1 MPEERPLYVNGRF
14 LAQPLSGM
22 QRFAEELLGALDAQL
37 GAGEHPW
44 IRPVT
49 VLVPPGPHRTPVW
62 KVLRIE
68 QTGTLQGHAWE
79 QLQLARRARGATL
92 LSLAGSGP
100 LLHGDHV
107 LALHDANVFANPQ
120 FFTRAYGAW
129 HRTLRPLLARR
140 ARALITV
147 SNFSR
152 GELARY
158 CGVPEAKFTVIGDSA
173 EHMLDVVPDEDVLDR
188 LGVRGRV
195 FALTVGNQT
204 PNKNIGEAIEAFIAC
219 HAPDARLVVAG
230 GGADKVFP
238 TVRRQSAPNVV
249 FAGRVTDEE
258 LAALYRHARVFVFPS
273 IYEGF
278 GVPPLEALT
287 LGCPVIA
294 RRASAVPE
302 VLAGSADFYTEP
314 AELISTLGSA
324 LTTAMPTSVGGAG
337 ERFSWTLSAR
347 SLASLLS

>member
-1 MPEERPLYVNGRF
+1 MPEARPLYVNGRF

-37 GAGEHPW
+37 AAGEHAALG
-44 IRPVT
+44 PVT
-49 VLVPPGPHRTPVW
+49 VCVPPGSHRTPAW
-62 KVLRIE
+62 QVLRIR
-68 QTGTLQGHAWE
+68 QGHAWE
-79 QLQLARRARGATL
+79 QVQLAWAARGGTL

-100 LLHGDHV
+100 LLHADHV

-120 FFTRAYGAW
+120 FFTRAYGLW

-147 SNFSR
+147 SEFSR

-158 CGVPEAKFTVIGDSA
+158 CGVPEGKFTVIGDSA
-173 EHMLDVVPDEDVLDR
+173 EHMLDVAPDDGVLDR

-195 FALTVGNQT
+195 YALTVGNQT

-219 HAPDARLVVAG
+219 QAPDAKLVVAG

-238 TVRRQSAPNVV
+238 AVRRQSAPNVV

-302 VLAGSADFYTEP
+302 VLADSAVFYSAP
-314 AELISTLGSA
+314 AELTSA
-324 LTTAMPTSVGGAG
+324 LRSAIATPKPTSVGSAAT
-337 ERFSWTLSAR
+337 RFSWNLSANR
-347 SLASLLS
+347 LVHLLS